1 MAEDELRSLIAGPDR
16 ARHARDVVRA
26 LRLRDDVPPGR
37 PRVVAAMIA
46 SADGRAALGDRS
58 VGLGNPADRAL
69 LRELRTGVD
78 AILVGSST
86 LRAERYANLLDEDQR
101 AARGAAALDE
111 QPLVVTVSRDGDV
124 PVDIGLFAE
133 PSARVLVLTEAERE
147 IAGRGAQVAVR
158 RFAAGALTL
167 AGALEA
173 LRDEHGVRAV
183 LCEGGPTLLRRLVGE
198 GALDDLL
205 LTVAPM
211 LVGGDAPGIL
221 TGEALDPPV
230 ALSLREVLRAGD
242 HLVLRLAP

>member
-1 MAEDELRSLIAGPDR
+1 VGEDELRSLIAGPDA

-46 SADGRAALGDRS
+46 SADGRAALGERS

-86 LRAERYANLLDEDQR
+86 LRAERYANLLDDDQR
-101 AARGAAALDE
+101 LARGAAGLDE

-133 PSARVLVLTEAERE
+133 PSARVVVLTEAERE
-147 IAGRGAQVAVR
+147 IEGRGAQVVVR
-158 RFAAGALTL
+158 RFGAGALTL
-167 AGALEA
+167 AGALGA
-173 LRDEHGVRAV
+173 LRDEHGVEAV

-198 GALDDLL
+198 EALDDLL
-205 LTVAPM
+205 LTVAPV

-221 TGEALDPPV
+221 TGAALDPPV
-230 ALSLREVLRAGD
+230 ALRLREVLRAGD